1 MTTTKADTL
10 RSTTDDEVRRLERMI
25 WLPFGFAA
33 FLSVVTI
40 APVFLLG
47 SPDAGLTAFI
57 CFTPMT
63 IFFVCVG
70 QLALSK
76 RMRQLEIAITNRAA
90 DTDDREPGA

>member
-1 MTTTKADTL
+1 MSTKSHSLPRPSEDQ
-10 RSTTDDEVRRLERMI
+10 VRRLERMV

-33 FLSVVTI
+33 FLSLITI
-40 APVFLLG
+40 APVFLFA

-76 RMRQLEIAITNRAA
+76 RISRVEAA
-90 DTDDREPGA
+90 LPSEADDDGPGA